1 MIYTLMNPKADPARA
16 CMHIWGGASILGG
29 GWGQSD
35 PHLIFLPLLRLG
47 TSPHALHTHSYY
59 LNASCVGRANANS
72 MCVRHFPH
80 LTLPYYPQASH
91 RQAPIWRCCGVGSF
105 SPLIYRWHPDIT
117 WKNASFRPYL
127 CRVCRLGWYELHLS
141 WMVLRARGERS
152 T

>member
-91 RQAPIWRCCGVGSF
+91 RQATGKPQFGDVAAWGLS
-105 SPLIYRWHPDIT
+105 L
-117 WKNASFRPYL
+117 
-127 CRVCRLGWYELHLS
+127 RLFIDGT
-141 WMVLRARGERS
+141 RI
-152 T
+152 